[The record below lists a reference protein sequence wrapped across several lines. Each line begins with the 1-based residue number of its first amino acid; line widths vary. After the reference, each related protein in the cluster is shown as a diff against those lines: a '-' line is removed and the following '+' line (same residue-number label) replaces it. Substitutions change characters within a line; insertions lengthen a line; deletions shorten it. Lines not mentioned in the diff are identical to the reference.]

1 MATMKAVQI
10 HEYGGP
16 DVLKYEDVPRP
27 KPKSREILVRIYAAS
42 VNPIDLMMRSGDAK
56 AMVPHLPY
64 ILGWD
69 LAGVVEQV
77 GAGVEGYVPGDAV
90 YAAVGPLGG
99 CYAEYAAIPAF
110 VAAHKPASLD
120 FVTAASVPLVALTAW
135 QSLFEVAGLSAG
147 QTVLIHGAA
156 GAVGSKAVQFA
167 KVKGAHVIGT
177 ASAHNADFLR
187 ELGADEVIDYNQTR
201 FEDVVQNVDVVFD
214 TIGGDTQQR
223 SWGVL
228 KKGGILAS
236 VVPPPPDEDVARAHS
251 VRGQFVASHPS
262 WSQLAEIARLID
274 AGRVKT
280 IVDTVLPLASARRAH
295 ELGQSS
301 QTRTKIVLQVVD

>member
-27 KPKSREILVRIYAAS
+27 KPKSGEILVRIYAAS
-42 VNPIDLMMRSGDAK
+42 VNPIDLMMRNGDASV
-56 AMVPHLPY
+56 MVPHLPY

-90 YAAVGPLGG
+90 YANVGPNGG

-120 FVTAASVPLVALTAW
+120 FVAAASVPLVALTAW

-147 QTVLIHGAA
+147 Q
-156 GAVGSKAVQFA
+156 
-167 KVKGAHVIGT
+167 
-177 ASAHNADFLR
+177 R
-187 ELGADEVIDYNQTR
+187 R
-201 FEDVVQNVDVVFD
+201 
-214 TIGGDTQQR
+214 R
-223 SWGVL
+223 S
-228 KKGGILAS
+228 
-236 VVPPPPDEDVARAHS
+236 
-251 VRGQFVASHPS
+251 
-262 WSQLAEIARLID
+262 ARLVRED
-274 AGRVKT
+274 PKTRAGQGYQRVFSYDYAGEWCVVCPRPT
-280 IVDTVLPLASARRAH
+280 LDDRRRR
-295 ELGQSS
+295 G
-301 QTRTKIVLQVVD
+301 R